1 MKPISVLPHV
11 AVAILKKAAGTP
23 IPPNDPLART
33 KAIEEATSL
42 VRSMFPQHF
51 QPEEDYYGKQANRG
65 GE

>member
-1 MKPISVLPHV
+1 MKPINVLPPI
-11 AVAILKKAAGTP
+11 AIALLRKAAATP

-42 VRSMFPQHF
+42 VRSMFPKHF
-51 QPEEDYYGKQANRG
+51 KPEEDYYGKQANRS